1 MNGFILKVFRLFILL
16 SLLSG
21 AAPFIFSQCFA
32 GIDGAVAE
40 RRVVSNAGVSAI
52 VFVDSALEG
61 YADLVAETGDGLE
74 VLVIDRST
82 DALVQMAMHL
92 RMRRHINA
100 IHVVSHGRPGALV
113 FGPQMIDAGR
123 LSLYRDAMRTIGAA
137 LTDKGDILLYG
148 CGIGAGAAGRDF
160 LESFSMLAGADV
172 AASDDLTGKGGDW
185 ILEVRTDRVEAGE
198 FAFHQLRTPLAVIE
212 FTDYAGQTDY
222 EGFTFN
228 GFTGDGSSGTMWIA
242 NTAFPGRFSIN
253 SGAFIFESM
262 EVRRYHNDATV
273 TFTANTGQ
281 TGSVTVD
288 AANPN
293 QTFSPNWSGLTW
305 VDVEV
310 SGMGNPDL
318 DNLTYTEDKPPV
330 FATANDGSVSETC
343 ANGGVVLADDDVEAN
358 DGDGGETDTSVTY
371 SLPEPGTNQDG
382 DANAAFA
389 IDSTEGTV
397 SVNDSDDLD
406 YESQTSH
413 TITIRA
419 SDGFLFTDRSV
430 TVNVTDES
438 PVITSGQSFNTV
450 ESAPIGDWVGTVATT
465 GDDPTSFSIENG
477 NHGGAFAID
486 NSGQLTVAAAL
497 DASSRPDYILSIRAG
512 DGASSD
518 TKDVDIHVNDNVPP
532 SVTSSTP
539 SGEPGD
545 EEVVFGVTFDESVSF
560 VTADDFL
567 LTATGTAAGTVASV
581 SAPSGTSF
589 DVTVNNITGDGTLRL
604 DLAGTTDIEDGGG
617 NNPAAYNSG
626 DLHTVDKT
634 PPSAPGAPDMEA
646 ASDTGSSDTDD
657 ITNDTTPVFTGTA
670 EADATITVSSS
681 MAGVL
686 GSTTAD
692 GDGTWSFAC
701 GSAIS
706 EGVHDITANAR
717 DAAGN
722 ESGPSDALSVTIDTT
737 PPSAP
742 GTPDM
747 VAASDT
753 GSSDTDDTTNDAAPV
768 FAGTAEP
775 SREVVVS
782 SSADGDLGST
792 TADGAGDWH
801 LSPGSDLSEGVHRIA
816 ASVHD
821 DAGNRARSSFLE
833 ITVDLTAPVVSVN
846 PLVTSDTTPALT
858 GEVDDA
864 AAQLKLQVAG
874 QAVAPANNGDGTWTL
889 PDNTLAELDYGIH
902 DIFLTATDAAGNSGE
917 DATLEELEVTP
928 DPDGDGVSHS
938 EENAAPNGG
947 DGNGDGIPDA
957 DQGHVASLSTS
968 TGRGYM
974 TLVAGGDCSDLQNVR
989 AVDPS
994 SLPPDES
1001 GHRYPFG
1008 LVAFELPC
1016 RTALVTITFHD
1027 AAGFEGSAY
1036 RKYGPTTPGD
1046 EGTTAWYAMNE
1057 YAEVSGNTWAL
1068 DLADNRLGDD
1078 TGADQLIVDQG
1089 GPGQPGAPIPALDFA
1104 GLLVFAGIL
1113 LAAGFWVIRRRPG
1126 LQGV

>member
-1 MNGFILKVFRLFILL
+1 
-16 SLLSG
+16 
-21 AAPFIFSQCFA
+21 
-32 GIDGAVAE
+32 
-40 RRVVSNAGVSAI
+40 
-52 VFVDSALEG
+52 
-61 YADLVAETGDGLE
+61 
-74 VLVIDRST
+74 
-82 DALVQMAMHL
+82 
-92 RMRRHINA
+92 
-100 IHVVSHGRPGALV
+100 
-113 FGPQMIDAGR
+113 
-123 LSLYRDAMRTIGAA
+123 
-137 LTDKGDILLYG
+137 
-148 CGIGAGAAGRDF
+148 
-160 LESFSMLAGADV
+160 
-172 AASDDLTGKGGDW
+172 
-185 ILEVRTDRVEAGE
+185 
-198 FAFHQLRTPLAVIE
+198 
-212 FTDYAGQTDY
+212 
-222 EGFTFN
+222 
-228 GFTGDGSSGTMWIA
+228 
-242 NTAFPGRFSIN
+242 
-253 SGAFIFESM
+253 
-262 EVRRYHNDATV
+262 
-273 TFTANTGQ
+273 
-281 TGSVTVD
+281 
-288 AANPN
+288 
-293 QTFSPNWSGLTW
+293 
-305 VDVEV
+305 
-310 SGMGNPDL
+310 
-318 DNLTYTEDKPPV
+318 
-330 FATANDGSVSETC
+330 
-343 ANGGVVLADDDVEAN
+343 
-358 DGDGGETDTSVTY
+358 
-371 SLPEPGTNQDG
+371 
-382 DANAAFA
+382 
-389 IDSTEGTV
+389 
-397 SVNDSDDLD
+397 
-406 YESQTSH
+406 
-413 TITIRA
+413 
-419 SDGFLFTDRSV
+419 
-430 TVNVTDES
+430 
-438 PVITSGQSFNTV
+438 
-450 ESAPIGDWVGTVATT
+450 
-465 GDDPTSFSIENG
+465 
-477 NHGGAFAID
+477 
-486 NSGQLTVAAAL
+486 
-497 DASSRPDYILSIRAG
+497 
-512 DGASSD
+512 
-518 TKDVDIHVNDNVPP
+518 
-532 SVTSSTP
+532 
-539 SGEPGD
+539 
-545 EEVVFGVTFDESVSF
+545 
-560 VTADDFL
+560 
-567 LTATGTAAGTVASV
+567 
-581 SAPSGTSF
+581 
-589 DVTVNNITGDGTLRL
+589 
-604 DLAGTTDIEDGGG
+604 
-617 NNPAAYNSG
+617 
-626 DLHTVDKT
+626 
-634 PPSAPGAPDMEA
+634 MEA